1 MISAYQLGAT
11 LYVPAT
17 RNDLADILSQQ
28 KYPDLRSVVIC
39 LEDSV
44 PSHQISQAL
53 KNLQHF
59 CANRDQ
65 QRSAL
70 PLIFIRPRHIEMAS
84 YLINHFDL
92 GYATGFVVP
101 KFDLQTAPQWQN
113 ILENTNLQIMPTLET
128 AACFEPDKMNKLA
141 TSLLSSSYFAQSI
154 IALRVGGNDLLR
166 ILGLRRPKTGT
177 LYDTPLGYVMKMLTC
192 QFRPHGFS
200 LTAPVCELINQPDIL
215 QTELVQDIQHG
226 FVGKTAIHPSQIALI
241 HDAYQV
247 DPILYHEAE
256 QILKSQQAVFK
267 LNGAMCEPATHMA
280 WAQQIIQQAE
290 VNGIRTSKNI
300 EKIHTIR

>member
-11 LYVPAT
+11 LYIPAT
-17 RNDLADILSQQ
+17 RDDLADILSLR

-44 PSHQISQAL
+44 PSHQISLAL

-59 CANRDQ
+59 CTNRDQ
-65 QRSAL
+65 QKSAL

-84 YLINHFDL
+84 YLINHFNL
-92 GYATGFVVP
+92 SYATGFVLP
-101 KFDLQTAPQWQN
+101 KFDLDSAMQWHN
-113 ILENTNLQIMPTLET
+113 ILANTDLQIMPTLET
-128 AACFEPDKMNKLA
+128 AACFEPDKMNNLA
-141 TSLLSSSYFAQSI
+141 TNLLSTPYFAQSI

-177 LYDTPLGYVMKMLTC
+177 LYDTPLGYVIKMLTC
-192 QFRPHGFS
+192 QFRPQGFS
-200 LTAPVCELINQPDIL
+200 LTAPVCELIEQPDIL
-215 QTELVQDIQHG
+215 QAELAQDIQHG
-226 FVGKTAIHPSQIALI
+226 FVGKTAIHPLQIDQI
-241 HDAYQV
+241 HNAYQV
-247 DPILYHEAE
+247 DPVLYHEAE

-280 WAQQIIQQAE
+280 WAQQILMQAE
-290 VNGIRTSKNI
+290 ANGIRPSENI